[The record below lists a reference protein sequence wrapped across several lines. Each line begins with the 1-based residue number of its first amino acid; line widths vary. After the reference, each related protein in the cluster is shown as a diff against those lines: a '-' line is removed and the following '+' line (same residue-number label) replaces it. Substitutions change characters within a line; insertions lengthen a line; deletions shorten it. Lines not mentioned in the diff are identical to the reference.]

1 MVELFETLKKVGVEE
16 GGDGARDEIQG
27 SGLVRLCD
35 LLSIKAFGDPAILVI
50 AWLLNCRTPYTI
62 TRAEFVSGFDRLGCT
77 SLSDVKSRLEGWCEA
92 AWTDRHF
99 PAFYSFVFV
108 WSRQER
114 CLDRDSSV
122 ELWRLLLTGR
132 RAWTLL
138 DEWVAFLEKVNHVAV
153 SKDLWQQLL
162 AFASQHGGDLS
173 GYDENG
179 PWPCVVD
186 SFVQYAKHGAL
197 PDHHSLV

>member
-1 MVELFETLKKVGVEE
+1 M
-16 GGDGARDEIQG
+16 
-27 SGLVRLCD
+27 
-35 LLSIKAFGDPAILVI
+35 
-50 AWLLNCRTPYTI
+50 
-62 TRAEFVSGFDRLGCT
+62 
-77 SLSDVKSRLEGWCEA
+77 SDVKNRLEGWCEA

-99 PAFYSFVFV
+99 PAFYGFVFV

-114 CLDRDSSV
+114 CLDRESSV

-132 RAWTLL
+132 REWPLL
-138 DEWVAFLEKVNHVAV
+138 DEWVAFLEKVNHASV